1 MSLTEYDS
9 LKRRRPESISDSLVL
24 AKKNELIASLEPYVV
39 ELFPSLLPPKDKLW
53 TPADCLPDISAS
65 SPDWPDKLKTF
76 RQQEGRISP
85 ELLNIIIVS
94 GATEEAL
101 PSYQTRLNSLDPI
114 RDVTGTDDSAWAR
127 SAREWTAQE
136 YPHGKVLMDYLLLD
150 GRADMAAVQRT
161 NQALIRNGF
170 NMRLNRDPYKFF
182 IYTTFQERATQ
193 IVHARSASQAKKEG
207 GETLAIICA
216 TLSPDEGRHYLYYG
230 KIVRRIFEL
239 DPDGAMVALNEMM
252 QQRIIMPTERIDDG
266 TNNPTSTFE
275 RYGRLVDNI
284 GIYTPEVY
292 ADVFNTV
299 LDMWDVR
306 DINPKEDAAKRAQEG
321 VIRLSERHTKVAA
334 NLAKR
339 EKPALDLSTF
349 TWLKTLPE
357 ERPALPESA
366 LLFERQPTQRP
377 Q

>member
-1 MSLTEYDS
+1 MSIQETNS
-9 LKRRRPESISDSLVL
+9 IPTRRPESVSDPIVL
-24 AKKNELIASLEPYVV
+24 AKKNELIASLEPFVA
-39 ELFPSLLPPKDKLW
+39 ELFPSLLPSKDKLW
-53 TPADCLPDISAS
+53 TPADLLPDISTS
-65 SPDWPDKLKTF
+65 SPDWADKLRTF
-76 RQQEGRISP
+76 RQQEGKISP
-85 ELLNIIIVS
+85 ELLNVIIVS

-101 PSYQTRLNSLDPI
+101 PSYQTRLNSIDPI
-114 RDVTGTDDSAWAR
+114 RDVTGTDETAWAK

-150 GRADMAAVQRT
+150 GRADMTAVQRT

-170 NMRLNRDPYKFF
+170 NMRINRDPYKFF
-182 IYTTFQERATQ
+182 MYTTFQERATQ

-216 TLSPDEGRHYLYYG
+216 TLSRDEGRHAPYYG
-230 KIVRRIFEL
+230 KIVKKIFEL
-239 DPDGAMVALNEMM
+239 DPDGAMIALNEMM

-292 ADVFNTV
+292 ADVFNTI
-299 LDMWDVR
+299 LDMWNVR
-306 DINPKEDAAKRAQEG
+306 GISPKEEAAKRSREN
-321 VIRLSERHTKVAA
+321 VIKLSERHSRVAA

-349 TWLKTLPE
+349 VWLKKLPE
-357 ERPALPESA
+357 ERPTLPKSG
-366 LLFERQPTQRP
+366 LLFERP
-377 Q
+377 QTRKS